1 MRRRRGVAE
10 GAPKTAGS
18 AAAAGASTE
27 TETERATAGGGR
39 QAAGVRGEESRRR
52 GGAEEGGEEQR
63 ESSAGRGGAGAE
75 ALIFRWLWVGLL
87 TVTWGCLLQE
97 GGRNRERIGDVARL
111 LVVSTSRSCA
121 LDYANFLTLLYFET

>member
-39 QAAGVRGEESRRR
+39 QTAGVRGEESRRR

-63 ESSAGRGGAGAE
+63 ESSAGRGGAGAG
-75 ALIFRWLWVGLL
+75 ALIFRWLWVGSL
-87 TVTWGCLLQE
+87 TVTWDACYKRE
-97 GGRNRERIGDVARL
+97 G
-111 LVVSTSRSCA
+111 
-121 LDYANFLTLLYFET
+121 ETEKG